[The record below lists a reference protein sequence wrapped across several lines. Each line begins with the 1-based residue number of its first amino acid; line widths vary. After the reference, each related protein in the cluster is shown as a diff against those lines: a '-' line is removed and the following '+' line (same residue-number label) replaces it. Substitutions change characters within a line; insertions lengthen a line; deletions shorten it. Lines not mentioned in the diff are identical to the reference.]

1 MYKAKVGRT
10 VSLSEKLEKLRM
22 PGPSGSD
29 VRITK
34 TPEDWRPRMDLDSI
48 KGGFVIGSPK
58 PEGAVTDASSVL
70 EEFGLSAD
78 EWAVTSMRRGKWQKH
93 DGDWLESIRVNLAPT
108 GLAQNDSLDIEA
120 LTDHIKKWRPAKG
133 IKKTTG
139 TGAFTIAAA
148 DQQIGKKAN
157 GQGSSQAV
165 DRILYL
171 TERAV
176 HKFES
181 YKKMGLTPGTICLA
195 LLGDHVEGN
204 VSQNG
209 RLQGLAASDLGLT
222 EQTRVARRLLLA
234 QIKALAPLVDRLVV
248 PVINGNHDE
257 VTRQVAADPADG
269 WNVEIA
275 SAVQDICAENPELA
289 HVEFRYPSSGHQ
301 TLTIDIDGTMLG
313 LFHGHQAN
321 QNNVM
326 KFLSG
331 HAAGQT
337 ALGGAD
343 LWISGHFHNFRTMDV
358 GDRLW
363 LQAPTTDPGS
373 EWYRDRAG
381 VESKPGLLTMIIGGD
396 FEPREFISVLA
407 TND

>member
-1 MYKAKVGRT
+1 MG
-10 VSLSEKLEKLRM
+10 LSDRLEKLRL
-22 PGPSGSD
+22 PGNSGSD
-29 VRITK
+29 VRLNK
-34 TPEDWRPRMDLDSI
+34 TPEDWRPRMDIDTI
-48 KGGFVIGSPK
+48 KGGFVIGTPR
-58 PEGAVTDASSVL
+58 PEGEPVDATTIL
-70 EEFGLSAD
+70 LEFGLSPA
-78 EWAVTSMRRGKWQKH
+78 EWQVTSMRRGKWQKY
-93 DGDWLESIRVNLAPT
+93 DGDYLESARVNVVPALGT
-108 GLAQNDSLDIEA
+108 VGDSLDVEQLA
-120 LTDHIKKWRPAKG
+120 DQMRKWRPSKG
-133 IKKTTG
+133 IKKSTG
-139 TGAFTIAAA
+139 SGAFMIAAA

-157 GQGSSQAV
+157 GHGTEQAI
-165 DRILYL
+165 DRILGL
-171 TERAV
+171 TEKAV
-176 HKFES
+176 HRFET
-181 YKKMGLTPGTICLA
+181 YKRAGIAPGTICLA

-204 VSQNG
+204 VSQGG

-234 QIKALAPLVDRLVV
+234 QIKALAPLVDRLVI

-301 TLTIDIDGTMLG
+301 TLTVDIEGTMLG

-321 QNNVM
+321 QNNVL
-326 KFLSG
+326 KYLSQQ
-331 HAAGQT
+331 AAGQT

-343 LWISGHFHNFRTMDV
+343 VWISGHFHNFRTMDI

-373 EWYRDRAG
+373 EWFRDRAG
-381 VESKPGLLTMIIGGD
+381 MESKPGLLTMLIGGE
-396 FEPREFISVLA
+396 FEPRENISVLA
-407 TND
+407 VNNEG

>member
-1 MYKAKVGRT
+1 
-10 VSLSEKLEKLRM
+10 M
-22 PGPSGSD
+22 PGQSGSD

-34 TPEDWRPRMDLDSI
+34 TPEDWRPRMDLDTL

-58 PEGAVTDASSVL
+58 AAGEVLDANTVL
-70 EEFGLSAD
+70 DEFGLSSE
-78 EWAVTSMRRGKWQKH
+78 EWCITSMRRGKWQKY
-93 DGDWLESIRVNLAPT
+93 DGDWLESVRVNLVPAS
-108 GLAQNDSLDIEA
+108 GSVGDSLDVEKLSEEIR
-120 LTDHIKKWRPAKG
+120 KWRPGKG
-133 IKKTTG
+133 IKRSTG
-139 TGAFTIAAA
+139 DGAFLLAAA

-157 GQGSSQAV
+157 GSGTDQSI
-165 DRILYL
+165 DRILGL
-171 TERAV
+171 TEKAV
-176 HKFES
+176 HKFEA
-181 YKKMGLTPGTICLA
+181 YKRSGIAPGTICLA

-204 VSQNG
+204 VSQGG

-234 QIKALAPLVDRLVV
+234 QIKALAPLVDRLIV

-275 SAVQDICAENPELA
+275 SAVQDICSENPELS

-301 TLTIDIDGTMLG
+301 TLTVDINGTMLG

-321 QNNVM
+321 QNNVL
-326 KFLSG
+326 KYLSQQ
-331 HAAGQT
+331 AAGQT
-337 ALGGAD
+337 PLGGAD
-343 LWISGHFHNFRTMDV
+343 VWISGHFHNFRTMDI

-373 EWYRDRAG
+373 DWFRDRAG
-381 VESKPGLLTMIIGGD
+381 MESKPGLLTMIIGGD
-396 FEPREFISVLA
+396 YEPREHISVLA
-407 TND
+407 IK

>member
-1 MYKAKVGRT
+1 M
-10 VSLSEKLEKLRM
+10 SLSEKLEKLRM
-22 PGPSGSD
+22 PGQSGSD
-29 VRITK
+29 RRESK
-34 TPEDWRPRMDLDSI
+34 TPEEWRARMDLDTV
-48 KGGFVIGSPK
+48 KGGFVIGTPR
-58 PEGAVTDASSVL
+58 PEGEITDATTVL
-70 EEFGLSAD
+70 EEFGLSPE
-78 EWAVTSMRRGKWQKH
+78 EWCVTSMRRGKWQTYH
-93 DGDWLESIRVNLAPT
+93 GEWLESVRINLAPIGGVQT
-108 GLAQNDSLDIEA
+108 DSLDIES
-120 LTDHIKKWRPAKG
+120 LSDHIKKWKPGKG
-133 IKKTTG
+133 IKKSSG
-139 TGAFTIAAA
+139 QGAFLIAAA

-157 GQGSSQAV
+157 GSGSEQSV
-165 DRILYL
+165 DRILRL

-181 YKKMGLTPGTICLA
+181 YKKAGITPGTICLA

-204 VSQNG
+204 VSQGG

-234 QIKALAPLVDRLVV
+234 QIKALAPLVDRLII

-301 TLTIDIDGTMLG
+301 TLTVDIDGTMLG
-313 LFHGHQAN
+313 MFHGHQAN

-326 KFLSG
+326 KYLANQ
-331 HAAGQT
+331 AAGQT

-343 LWISGHFHNFRTMDV
+343 VWISGHFHNFRTMDIA
-358 GDRLW
+358 DRLW

-373 EWYRDRAG
+373 EWFRDRAG
-381 VESKPGLLTMIIGGD
+381 MESKPGLLTMIIGGD
-396 FEPREFISVLA
+396 FEPREHISVLA
-407 TND
+407 VK

>member
-1 MYKAKVGRT
+1 MG
-10 VSLSEKLEKLRM
+10 LSDRLDKLRA
-22 PGPSGSD
+22 PGQSGSD
-29 VRITK
+29 VRINK
-34 TPEDWRPRMDLDSI
+34 TPEDWRPRMDLDTL
-48 KGGFVIGSPK
+48 KGGFVVGSPR
-58 PEGAVTDASSVL
+58 PEGEPIDATTIL
-70 EEFGLSAD
+70 LEFGLSPAD
-78 EWAVTSMRRGKWQKH
+78 WQVTSMRRGKWQKY
-93 DGDWLESIRVNLAPT
+93 DGDYLESARVNVIPALGSIGDALDVEKLA
-108 GLAQNDSLDIEA
+108 
-120 LTDHIKKWRPAKG
+120 DHMRKWRPGKG
-133 IKKTTG
+133 IKKSTG
-139 TGAFTIAAA
+139 SGAYLIAAA

-157 GQGSSQAV
+157 GHGTEQAI
-165 DRILYL
+165 DRILGL
-171 TERAV
+171 TEKAV
-176 HKFES
+176 HRFET
-181 YKKMGLTPGTICLA
+181 YKKAGIAPGTICLA

-204 VSQNG
+204 VSQGG

-275 SAVQDICAENPELA
+275 SAVQDICSENPELA

-301 TLTIDIDGTMLG
+301 TLTVDIEGTMLG

-321 QNNVM
+321 QNNVL
-326 KFLSG
+326 KYLSQQ
-331 HAAGQT
+331 AAGQT

-343 LWISGHFHNFRTMDV
+343 VWISGHFHNFRTMDI

-373 EWYRDRAG
+373 EWFRDRAG
-381 VESKPGLLTMIIGGD
+381 MESKPGLLTMLIGGE
-396 FEPREFISVLA
+396 FEPRENISVLA
-407 TND
+407 VNNEG